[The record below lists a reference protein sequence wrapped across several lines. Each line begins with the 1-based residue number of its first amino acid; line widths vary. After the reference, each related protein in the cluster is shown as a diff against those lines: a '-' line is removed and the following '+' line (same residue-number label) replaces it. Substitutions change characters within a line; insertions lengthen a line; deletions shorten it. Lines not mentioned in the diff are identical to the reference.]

1 MNSSLQTNIFI
12 ADCHVHGPEVDGTIM
27 SWVPLFNNYSEYLSY
42 LVKNNISAAIQ
53 SVGCRASDND
63 ALLAENTQALELS
76 RTDRLKIV
84 PACILHPEFPEANLE
99 IISQFKSSGY
109 YWCGEL
115 CPYLAGWDLDHPGF
129 NRICQLLADNNFIL
143 QLHGM
148 EIKAMSRITSNYS
161 DIPLI
166 ISHLGSNR
174 ERIMSYIE
182 FAGNNQNV
190 YLDICGSGHER
201 LGILEYAVNHGLED
215 RILYGSDFPVNEPG
229 TPIIRVANALLP
241 DEVKLKIL
249 GGNLRSLLASRNMI
263 I

>member
-1 MNSSLQTNIFI
+1 MSTLLQTDIFI
-12 ADCHVHGPEVDGTIM
+12 ADCHVHGPEIDGTIM
-27 SWVPLFNNYSEYLSY
+27 SWVPLFNDYSEYLAY

-53 SVGCRASDND
+53 SVGCRASEKD
-63 ALLAENTQALELS
+63 ALLAGNTHSLELS
-76 RTDRLKIV
+76 GTDRLKII
-84 PACILHPEFPEANLE
+84 PACILHPEYPEANLE

-129 NRICQLLADNNFIL
+129 NRICQILADNDFIL

-148 EIKAMSRITSNYS
+148 EIKAMSKITSNYS
-161 DIPLI
+161 EIPLI
-166 ISHLGSNR
+166 VSHLGSNR
-174 ERIMSYIE
+174 ERIMNYIN
-182 FAGNNQNV
+182 FAGNNRNV

-201 LGILEYAVNHGLED
+201 LGILEYAVESGLED

-229 TPIIRVANALLP
+229 TPIIRVKNSLLS

-249 GGNLRSLLASRNMI
+249 GGNLRRLLSSHNMTV
-263 I
+263 